1 MKKPNKFSKRRKVWN
16 FDNPQDWNS
25 FKTLTS
31 NDSTLQEIWHDSSSV
46 ERRYEQWSSGLNS
59 NLHKCFP
66 KKRLI
71 SNKQIYTKEI
81 RRYISERKEVKKK
94 LSRTSGI
101 GETGQQYLSH
111 KIRRLDK
118 VIDDK
123 ISDFNHQ
130 VRGKVIEDGTISK
143 QDFWKIKNKI
153 APKSSELKLLNP

>member
-1 MKKPNKFSKRRKVWN
+1 MQGHILKASLGNLHVWMATDKIIPN
-16 FDNPQDWNS
+16 
-25 FKTLTS
+25 
-31 NDSTLQEIWHDSSSV
+31 QEIWHDSSSV
-46 ERRYEQWSSGLNS
+46 ERRYEHWSSRLNS
-59 NLHKCFP
+59 ILHKCFP

-101 GETGQQYLSH
+101 SETGQQYLSH

-130 VRGKVIEDGTISK
+130 VIRGKVSEDGTISK
-143 QDFWKIKNKI
+143 QDFWKIKKKRLF
-153 APKSSELKLLNP
+153 PKVLK